1 MAKNQSI
8 NKSGY
13 KIISHKLI
21 HNACDFN
28 LLKTIDLLYFKKED
42 LGHFILNYPE
52 SLFSAQPHLD
62 IKKGTMLYSQ
72 NILEKKPKRNKAT
85 SLAHQNLRFR

>member
-1 MAKNQSI
+1 M
-8 NKSGY
+8 
-13 KIISHKLI
+13 
-21 HNACDFN
+21 
-28 LLKTIDLLYFKKED
+28 KTIDLLCFKKED

-72 NILEKKPKRNKAT
+72 NILEKNQRGTKQ
-85 SLAHQNLRFR
+85 HH